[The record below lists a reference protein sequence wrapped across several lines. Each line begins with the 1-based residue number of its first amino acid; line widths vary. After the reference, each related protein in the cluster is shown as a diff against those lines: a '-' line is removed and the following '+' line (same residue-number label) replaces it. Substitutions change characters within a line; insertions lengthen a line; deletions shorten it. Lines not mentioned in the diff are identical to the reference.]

1 MLVTRRGQRVAHYFA
16 TKQKRVQTSSQGW
29 KPTYHKAKGQTGKK
43 TGRQTYTYS
52 RERNYV
58 KERKNGF
65 RSHSLTELVN
75 GETLFLKVFAKGASS
90 LNNGL

>member
-58 KERKNGF
+58 KERKMAF
-65 RSHSLTELVN
+65 EATV
-75 GETLFLKVFAKGASS
+75 
-90 LNNGL
+90 